1 MLVLGEALLGHSVKE
16 NKAYAD
22 PEMVERFNG
31 EVSQAMRKDP
41 IVAAPSDLVLV
52 GRVMGL
58 LSGVGKQL
66 GSEVNLL
73 TTLMPYLVPPNKNP
87 DRVTAQEPSRG

>member
-1 MLVLGEALLGHSVKE
+1 
-16 NKAYAD
+16 
-22 PEMVERFNG
+22 MVERFNG

-66 GSEVNLL
+66 GSEVNLV

-87 DRVTAQEPSRG
+87 DRVTARRPSRG